1 MSDVPDDFMANVDKV
16 IEEDKD
22 FLKVIGSGKPTSSIL
37 VIPRCPN
44 CNLTTPGNAQLLS
57 LLITIPLMIWMVFW
71 LKKMIDTGGKDP
83 KKFWSDEKDDF

>member
-44 CNLTTPGNAQLLS
+44 CNSVEVVGGEGYWFC
-57 LLITIPLMIWMVFW
+57 TICGWDEL
-71 LKKMIDTGGKDP
+71 DGKDQ
-83 KKFWSDEKDDF
+83 